1 MRKFCR
7 SGGVIAT
14 PTDADYPQCCKKTQP
29 VGAAITPPGLRIFA
43 CLIIIALVLAACG
56 TPSIDD
62 VEPTEPYFTPP
73 AHEQLDHLVLPFAQR
88 DVLNPFF
95 ASTEVN
101 LLLAPLMWEALFA
114 ADETH
119 YPQPVLAESFEQP
132 TPTQLLITLRE
143 REFHNGNAVTAADVV
158 YSFGRAQA
166 STNFSAR
173 LSNVTAMRV
182 RDDLVEVNLRHGD
195 VFAAANLDF
204 PIVPA
209 NSAGTAPLRQ
219 SVGGYHFTLENTPV
233 GTGLYYLAQ
242 DDDGAFTLAHHTGH
256 PAAAPALTTIHL
268 HGVSQAAALLHG
280 VEVGSYHFAYDDL
293 TSGDLPA
300 VAAASHRVST
310 TNLVFLGMNSRR
322 GALQQ
327 ADARAAI
334 AGALDITRVMHDGFA
349 AFAQPTH
356 SPFPRSWHAMQG
368 EEFTRGFNATQA
380 RQAIDAAGLVNPSFD
395 LVVYRYN
402 PAMVNA
408 AGSLRAQLQAVGVEI
423 NLVVLDRAAYETA
436 VRNGN
441 FDLYLGQ
448 IRLTPGFSLAPLLSY
463 GGAATVGI
471 NVWGDA
477 ANAYT
482 QLRLGELTPAEFY
495 DAFWDDVPFV
505 PLGYRMGMVAAA
517 RGLNMPAALQRGN
530 LFADISAWLF

>member
-1 MRKFCR
+1 M
-7 SGGVIAT
+7 
-14 PTDADYPQCCKKTQP
+14 KKRL
-29 VGAAITPPGLRIFA
+29 VSLLALGLT
-43 CLIIIALVLAACG
+43 LVLVLVACG
-56 TPSIDD
+56 TPSADD
-62 VEPTEPYFTPP
+62 IEPTEPYFAPP
-73 AHEQLDHLVLPFAQR
+73 AHEQLDTLVLPFAQR

-95 ASTEVN
+95 VGTEVN
-101 LLLAPLMWEALFA
+101 LLLAPLMWEGLFA
-114 ADETH
+114 ADHTH

-132 TPTQLLITLRE
+132 TPTQLVITLRE

-166 STNFSAR
+166 SANFSAR
-173 LSNVTAMRV
+173 LSNVSSMRV
-182 RDDLVEVNLRHGD
+182 RDGQVEVNLRHGD

-219 SVGGYHFTLENTPV
+219 TVGGYHFTLENTPP
-233 GTGLYYLAQ
+233 GTGLYWLEQ
-242 DDDGAFTLAHHTGH
+242 DDDGAFYLVHNTGH
-256 PAAAPALTTIHL
+256 PAAAPTLTTIRL

-280 VEVGSYHFAYDDL
+280 VEVGSYHLAYDDL
-293 TSGDLPA
+293 TNGDLPA

-349 AFAQPTH
+349 AFAQPTGV
-356 SPFPRSWHAMQG
+356 PFPLSWHALQD
-368 EEFTRGFNATQA
+368 EVTTRSVNAAQA

-402 PAMVNA
+402 PAMVNV
-408 AGSLRAQLQAVGVEI
+408 AGSIRAQMQAFGVEI
-423 NLVVLDRAAYETA
+423 NLVVLEREAYETA

-448 IRLTPGFSLAPLLSY
+448 VRLTPGLSLAPLLGD
-463 GGAATVGI
+463 GGAATAGI
-471 NVWGDA
+471 NVWGEA
-477 ANAYT
+477 ATAYT
-482 QLRLGELTPAEFY
+482 QLRMGELSPAEFLER
-495 DAFWDDVPFV
+495 FWDDAPFV
-505 PLGYRMGMVAAA
+505 PLGFRMGMVVAA
-517 RGLNMPAALQRGN
+517 RGLNMPATLQREN
-530 LFADISAWLF
+530 LFAHISSWSF